1 MVTIGNY
8 LIKPVYLLEYSL
20 EPALLSSPP
29 KSTSLYALVIQL
41 GAASQQI
48 IPTINWGLH
57 AQVMDWLS
65 LGDTQIADAI
75 YRSQDT
81 PFSLSELMGYRRQR
95 ETQPGDD
102 FTFRI
107 SLLDGDLIDPLLKGI
122 EQWGNKPLFFGQC
135 SFVIRNIYT
144 LPGTHPL
151 ADSSDYAILANTDKI
166 SDEITLK
173 FLSPTSFKQKREIQ
187 PFPLAELVF
196 GSLLR
201 RWNVFAPEELKF
213 PFVEWKGLVSA
224 YKLKT
229 HAFKLESSS
238 EIGAKGW
245 VIYCFQEA
253 EQAKIATTLAYFANF
268 AGVGRK
274 TAMGMGQTCLVNS

>member
-1 MVTIGNY
+1 M
-8 LIKPVYLLEYSL
+8 

-29 KSTSLYALVIQL
+29 KSASLYALVIEL
-41 GAASQQI
+41 GAANQQI
-48 IPTINWGLH
+48 INAPSSPLH

-65 LGDTQIADAI
+65 LGDIQIADAI

-95 ETQPGDD
+95 GTQPGDD

-107 SLLDGDLIDPLLKGI
+107 SLLDGDLINPLLKGI
-122 EQWGNKPLFFGQC
+122 EKWGNKPLFLGQC
-135 SFVIRNIYT
+135 SFVIRSLYT
-144 LPGTHPL
+144 LPGTHAL
-151 ADSSDYAILANTDKI
+151 VDFSDYAILANMDKI
-166 SDEITLK
+166 SDDITLN

-187 PFPLAELVF
+187 LFPLPELVF

-201 RWNVFAPEELKF
+201 RWNIFAPEELKF
-213 PFVEWKGLVSA
+213 PFVEWKALVSA
-224 YKLKT
+224 YELKT
-229 HAFKLESSS
+229 HTLKLENSS

-245 VIYCFQEA
+245 VRYRFQEA
-253 EQAKIATTLAYFANF
+253 EQAKIATILAHFAIF

>member
-1 MVTIGNY
+1 M
-8 LIKPVYLLEYSL
+8 

-29 KSTSLYALVIQL
+29 KSASLYALVIQL

-48 IPTINWGLH
+48 IPAISWGLH
-57 AQVMDWLS
+57 TQVMDWLS

-75 YRSQDT
+75 HRSQDT

-95 ETQPGDD
+95 GTQPGDD

-107 SLLDGDLIDPLLKGI
+107 SLLDGDLIAPLLNGI
-122 EQWGNKPLFFGQC
+122 EQWGNKPLCLGEC
-135 SFVIRNIYT
+135 PFVIRSIYT
-144 LPGTHPL
+144 LPGTHAL
-151 ADSSDYAILANTDKI
+151 ADLSDYAILANMDKI
-166 SDEITLK
+166 SDDITLK

-187 PFPLAELVF
+187 LFPLPELVF

-201 RWNVFAPEELKF
+201 RWNIFAPEELKF
-213 PFVEWKGLVSA
+213 PFVEWKGLVCA
-224 YKLKT
+224 YELKT
-229 HAFKLESSS
+229 YSLKLESSS

-245 VIYCFQEA
+245 VRYRFEEA
-253 EQAKIATTLAYFANF
+253 EQAKIATTLANFAHF

-274 TAMGMGQTCLVNS
+274 TAMGMGQTCLIRNS

>member
-1 MVTIGNY
+1 M
-8 LIKPVYLLEYSL
+8 

-41 GAASQQI
+41 GAANQQI
-48 IPTINWGLH
+48 IDATSWALH
-57 AQVMDWLS
+57 TQVMDWLS
-65 LGDTQIADAI
+65 LGDPQIADAI
-75 YRSQDT
+75 YHSQDT

-95 ETQPGDD
+95 GTQPGDD

-122 EQWGNKPLFFGQC
+122 EQWGNKPLFLGQC

-151 ADSSDYAILANTDKI
+151 ADLSDYAILANMDKI
-166 SDEITLK
+166 SDDITLK

-187 PFPLAELVF
+187 LFPLPELVF

-201 RWNVFAPEELKF
+201 RWNVFTPEELKF
-213 PFVEWKGLVSA
+213 ASVEWKALVSA
-224 YKLKT
+224 YELKT
-229 HAFKLESSS
+229 HALKLESSS

-245 VIYCFQEA
+245 VRYRFQDA